1 MTQYDTLIFQ
11 LCNQQL
17 NKLKSRIKN
26 GTEVTSNLS
35 SNVIGSSDDETNFL
49 YILFSIN
56 TKASRLLKGFA
67 NGLSANIKV
76 LKTQLFKMMQLG
88 GIIRECFTI
97 IGITAS
103 TRRKFVNNVRVQATG
118 YFIFELEKFAN
129 TC

>member
-76 LKTQLFKMMQLG
+76 LKTQLFKMMQL
-88 GIIRECFTI
+88 
-97 IGITAS
+97 
-103 TRRKFVNNVRVQATG
+103 VNA
-118 YFIFELEKFAN
+118 
-129 TC
+129 